1 MEMSADVK
9 SNFANWFYLNAI
21 ENLFFVKTNI
31 KKEDLSKR
39 LDEYLKIKLNESCT
53 ENREY

>member
-1 MEMSADVK
+1 METNVAVK
-9 SNFANWFYLNAI
+9 SKFANWFYLNAL
-21 ENLFFVKTNI
+21 EKLYFVKTNI

-53 ENREY
+53 NN